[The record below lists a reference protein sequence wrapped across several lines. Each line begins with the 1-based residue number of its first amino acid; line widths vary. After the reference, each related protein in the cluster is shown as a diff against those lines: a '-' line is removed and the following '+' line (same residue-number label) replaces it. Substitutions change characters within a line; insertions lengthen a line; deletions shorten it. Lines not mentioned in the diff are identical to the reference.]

1 MHIIYVYTL
10 KYLLSLKITEFIFQ
24 NVIGMLVPG
33 LSIFLET
40 LKKLQRI
47 TGLMT
52 TKWIAFK

>member
-40 LKKLQRI
+40 FKKLQRI

-52 TKWIAFK
+52 TK

>member
-24 NVIGMLVPG
+24 NVISMLVPG

-40 LKKLQRI
+40 FKKLQRI

-52 TKWIAFK
+52 TK